1 MKILLTSSFS
11 LPASL
16 KTAAIAVS
24 AEVVGTAILMF
35 LGCMGG
41 TTGFKPIPTPSI
53 QGPLVFGMTVA
64 SIIQV
69 SPYIPSQNPLITSS
83 PAKTNE

>member
-1 MKILLTSSFS
+1 
-11 LPASL
+11 
-16 KTAAIAVS
+16 
-24 AEVVGTAILMF
+24 MF
-35 LGCMGG
+35 LGCMGS

-69 SPYIPSQNPLITSS
+69 SFREKKNPFPSTGCEKKKKKKII
-83 PAKTNE
+83 